1 MRGEC
6 PPYHGSKSDTAGRE
20 EESGDVKKEQGRGE
34 SHCPLH
40 AKKCASPPLV
50 PLQRLEEGCQP
61 EVSFERHQV
70 LQEEVM
76 LFQTC
81 NLEICGLT
89 HAISPKMWEKA
100 DCEVWPWVEF
110 SR

>member
-1 MRGEC
+1 MTKSAGQAS
-6 PPYHGSKSDTAGRE
+6 HATKSDTVERE
-20 EESGDVKKEQGRGE
+20 VGDVKKEGTRARGK
-34 SHCPLH
+34 SLP
-40 AKKCASPPLV
+40 SPRQEVCQPSFG
-50 PLQRLEEGCQP
+50 PPSKAEEGCQP

-89 HAISPKMWEKA
+89 HALSPKMWEKA
-100 DCEVWPWVEF
+100 DCEVCPWVEF